1 MRLHEFQHGP
11 TNTPESNL
19 TTALELIRH
28 RYKDKQTAPKISTQS
43 LINLVLNTD
52 KTFDYDALVSANE
65 TNPALKNIIKSFN
78 KDYVELQPVGLEDS
92 EDDAGETVTNTASG
106 DATTAPVDTVSN
118 MAKSA
123 AKKRGAA
130 GF

>member
-1 MRLHEFQHGP
+1 MRLNEFQHSP
-11 TNTPESNL
+11 KNTPESNL

-28 RYKDKQTAPKISTQS
+28 RYKDKKQPPKISTQS

-52 KTFDYDALVSANE
+52 KTFDYDALVAANE
-65 TNPALKNIIKSFN
+65 NNPALKNLIKSYN
-78 KDYVELQPVGLEDS
+78 KDYIELQPAGA
-92 EDDAGETVTNTASG
+92 DDNTDATTTNTPSG
-106 DATTAPVDTVSN
+106 DATQAPVDTVSN

>member
-1 MRLHEFQHGP
+1 VRLNEFIHSP
-11 TNTPESNL
+11 KNTPESNL
-19 TTALELIRH
+19 TTALELIRN
-28 RYKDKQTAPKISTQS
+28 RYKDQDTAPKISTKS

-52 KTFDYDALVSANE
+52 KTFDYDALVAAN
-65 TNPALKNIIKSFN
+65 TNNPALKNIIKSYN
-78 KDYVELQPVGLEDS
+78 KDYIELWP
-92 EDDAGETVTNTASG
+92 AGEDNDSSATVENPK
-106 DATTAPVDTVSN
+106 DQNIDPNAPVDTVSN

>member
-1 MRLHEFQHGP
+1 VRLNEFLHSP

-28 RYKDKQTAPKISTQS
+28 RYKDKKQPPKISTQS

-52 KTFDYDALVSANE
+52 KTFDYDALVAAN
-65 TNPALKNIIKSFN
+65 TNNPALQNLIKSYN
-78 KDYVELQPVGLEDS
+78 KDYIELRP
-92 EDDAGETVTNTASG
+92 AGEDNDSSATVENPK
-106 DATTAPVDTVSN
+106 DQNVDPNAPVDTVSN